1 MEHFGI
7 LTLIVLILAAIRLTR
22 LVVADYMPFGP
33 LRDEASSKGSK
44 LGVLMNCPFCT
55 SVWVAGFLALG
66 QGLIGDEWGWQ
77 VFIGAMALSGVV
89 SLLAT
94 FGPQVFEE

>member
-1 MEHFGI
+1 MSHIGI
-7 LTLIVLILAAIRLTR
+7 LTVIALALAAIRLTR

-33 LRDEASSKGSK
+33 LRDRASSKGSK

-55 SVWVAGFLALG
+55 SVWVGGFLAVGQSLLG
-66 QGLIGDEWGWQ
+66 DQWGWQ

-89 SLLAT
+89 SLLAS
-94 FGPQVFEE
+94 FGSQVFEE